1 MKKMSREEIKELIY
15 DKARDQ
21 FDFDENFN
29 NMIMTHSNDGEDQ
42 LIYQELKFDSL
53 DMIEFILNIEL
64 EIGNDFHFDDEFINK
79 EITLGKIIDYI
90 YEYQRGDI

>member
-1 MKKMSREEIKELIY
+1 MSREEIKKLIY

>member
-1 MKKMSREEIKELIY
+1 MSREEIKELIY
-15 DKARDQ
+15 NKAKEQ
-21 FDFDENFN
+21 FDFDETFN

-64 EIGNDFHFDDEFINK
+64 AIGNDFHFDDEFINK

-90 YEYQRGDI
+90 YEHQ

>member
-1 MKKMSREEIKELIY
+1 MKKMSREEIKKLVY

-29 NMIMTHSNDGEDQ
+29 NMIMTHSNNGEDQ
-42 LIYQELKFDSL
+42 LIYQELMFDSL

-90 YEYQRGDI
+90 YEYQRRDI

>member
-1 MKKMSREEIKELIY
+1 MKKMSREEIKKLVY

-29 NMIMTHSNDGEDQ
+29 NMIMTHSNDGEDR